1 RSRAG
6 QERAVVDQGH
16 PTRSKMVRVEYVS
29 RGLARSGPSSAVLRC
44 RTKTLRPP
52 SSHLLVITAYPAGGD
67 HYSLGV
73 EFKRADCFSIGR
85 NTTFCIISR
94 QDRAV
99 YTGDLV
105 AGEDQFV
112 NLMTKMEG
120 EETFICRTPCRIN
133 EWIGNASSRTPRHV
147 EAGYRVT
154 VST

>member
-1 RSRAG
+1 
-6 QERAVVDQGH
+6 VVDQGH

-52 SSHLLVITAYPAGGD
+52 SSHLLVIAAYPAGGD

-85 NTTFCIISR
+85 NPTFCNISR
-94 QDRAV
+94 QDGAV
-99 YTGDLV
+99 YAGDLV

-120 EETFICRTPCRIN
+120 EKAIDCRCSCFIGERFGDAR
-133 EWIGNASSRTPRHV
+133 SRTPWHV
-147 EAGYRVT
+147 EAR
-154 VST
+154 